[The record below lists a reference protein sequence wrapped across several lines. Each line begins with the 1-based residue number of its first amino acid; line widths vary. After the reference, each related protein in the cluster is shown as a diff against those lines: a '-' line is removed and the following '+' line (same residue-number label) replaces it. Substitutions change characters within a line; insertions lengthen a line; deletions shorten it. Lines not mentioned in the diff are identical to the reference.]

1 MPTPSRCKGC
11 PVTID
16 QTVTLLQGPTATL
29 KLGGIPRL
37 GLTELFLGNFPGPLG
52 STYTLIIFAGLVYLI
67 ARNLAKWYT
76 TFSFLLPIAVLSAI
90 NHPYGVSPL
99 ESIANEVFA
108 GSLFFVAVYI
118 INDPVTTP
126 KYRIAR
132 VIYGLCAGLLT
143 MVFRYSSPLEFSAV
157 FAVLLMNALAP
168 AFDTLCEFLIPWMN
182 QQEQLPDNRTEQGGK
197 QG

>member
-1 MPTPSRCKGC
+1 MDSRELQYVIVISEKGSFSEAAKYLSVSQPALSQYVRRVEDRLGC
-11 PVTID
+11 A
-16 QTVTLLQGPTATL
+16 LFLRGSQGL
-29 KLGGIPRL
+29 KLTP
-37 GLTELFLGNFPGPLG
+37 
-52 STYTLIIFAGLVYLI
+52 AGV
-67 ARNLAKWYT
+67 
-76 TFSFLLPIAVLSAI
+76 TFVTKGRAVLSAI

-143 MVFRYSSPLEFSAV
+143 MVFRYYSPLEFSAV